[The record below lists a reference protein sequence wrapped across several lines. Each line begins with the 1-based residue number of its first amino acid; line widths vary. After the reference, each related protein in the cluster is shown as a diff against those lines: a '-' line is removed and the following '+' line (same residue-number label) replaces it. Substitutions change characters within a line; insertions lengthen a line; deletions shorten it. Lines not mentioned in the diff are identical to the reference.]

1 LTPPG
6 CAGRPALPVS
16 QAVSGRAVGNE
27 IFGGCGTGVKP
38 WRDRLMEAGDL
49 SPVVQVGGPSHA
61 AGPAPT
67 AWRDGERAQDIAKL
81 TAGHGRVQHRHR
93 ISHCDSHSFHE
104 IMVSPQPGNADSPGT
119 ATPPVPAPMPTF

>member
-1 LTPPG
+1 MTPPG
-6 CAGRPALPVS
+6 CAERPALPVS
-16 QAVSGRAVGNE
+16 QAVSGRAVAND

-67 AWRDGERAQDIAKL
+67 AWRGGERAQDIPKL
-81 TAGHGRVQHRHR
+81 TAGPGRGPHRPRLSHR
-93 ISHCDSHSFHE
+93 GRPPL
-104 IMVSPQPGNADSPGT
+104 PQVIGVGRRAWRGRG
-119 ATPPVPAPMPTF
+119 